1 MRAYPAAVILSIA
14 VLAAACSSTT
24 TTSPTGQPG
33 VTSQPS
39 ASGRPLPIAV
49 TRSITCRDDASDADR
64 LQHAIDSSPSGAA
77 IEIKGGTCLLTKGVS
92 LLGDRT
98 YVGASRTGTV
108 LRQAGDMGY
117 VLASSAYVDNSP
129 STGQPLAIRNLTV
142 DCNGSGGTDGIIIL
156 NWQVDVETVNVRNC
170 GGSGIVDTNTTANGR
185 AIDNTSVNSR
195 FENNFISDSGRYGF
209 EVRDSDNSVTDG
221 YLVDNQIA
229 SSGSDAIHL
238 NNAAGWNISGNHLY
252 GDGGDAIYASRLYGT
267 TIYGNHIE
275 DFGLG
280 QASGT
285 WYGIV
290 GTAQGGMGSTI
301 FNNTI
306 SNNKGESGGARYIYI
321 AVTRTNY
328 GTGYLSVT
336 GNIVLGVR
344 SSDIGLSFDGGANK
358 LSVASSGNKVARA
371 GTASRHDRNA
381 TLTSGT

>member
-1 MRAYPAAVILSIA
+1 MRAYPAAVVLSIA
-14 VLAAACSSTT
+14 VIAACSSPS
-24 TTSPTGQPG
+24 TTSPTGQSSG
-33 VTSQPS
+33 TSGPS
-39 ASGRPLPIAV
+39 ASSQPQPVTV
-49 TRSITCRDDASDADR
+49 TRSVTCSDNASDADK
-64 LQHAIDSSPSGAA
+64 LQQAINSSPSGAA
-77 IEIKGGTCLLTKGVS
+77 IEIKGNTCLLTKGIS

-108 LRQAGDMGY
+108 LRQAGDIGY
-117 VLASSAYVDNSP
+117 VLASSAYVDNS
-129 STGQPLAIRNLTV
+129 SATGQPLAIRNLTV
-142 DCNGSGGTDGIIIL
+142 ECNGSGSTDGIIIM
-156 NWQVDVETVNVRNC
+156 NWQVDVESVDVRDC
-170 GGSGIVDTNTTANGR
+170 GGSGIVDTNTAANGR
-185 AIDNTSVNSR
+185 AINNTSVNSR

-209 EVRDSDNSVTDG
+209 EVQDSDNSVTDG
-221 YLVDNQIA
+221 YLVNNQIA
-229 SSGSDAIHL
+229 SSGADAIHL
-238 NNAAGWNISGNHLY
+238 ENSAGWNISGNHLY
-252 GDGGDAIYASRLYGT
+252 SDAGDAIYANRLYGT

-371 GTASRHDRNA
+371 GTVSRHDRNA

>member
-1 MRAYPAAVILSIA
+1 
-14 VLAAACSSTT
+14 
-24 TTSPTGQPG
+24 
-33 VTSQPS
+33 
-39 ASGRPLPIAV
+39 
-49 TRSITCRDDASDADR
+49 
-64 LQHAIDSSPSGAA
+64 
-77 IEIKGGTCLLTKGVS
+77 
-92 LLGDRT
+92 
-98 YVGASRTGTV
+98 
-108 LRQAGDMGY
+108 MGY
-117 VLASSAYVDNSP
+117 VLASSAYVDNS
-129 STGQPLAIRNLTV
+129 SATGQPLAIRNLTV
-142 DCNGSGGTDGIIIL
+142 ECNGSGSTDGIIIM
-156 NWQVDVETVNVRNC
+156 NWQVDVESVDVRDC
-170 GGSGIVDTNTTANGR
+170 GGSGIVDTNTAANGS
-185 AIDNTSVNSR
+185 AINNTSVNSR

-209 EVRDSDNSVTDG
+209 EVQDSDNSVTDG
-221 YLVDNQIA
+221 YLVNNQIA
-229 SSGSDAIHL
+229 SSGADAIHL
-238 NNAAGWNISGNHLY
+238 ENSAGWNISGNHLY
-252 GDGGDAIYASRLYGT
+252 SDAGDAIYANRLYGT

-371 GTASRHDRNA
+371 GTVSRHDRNA

>member
-1 MRAYPAAVILSIA
+1 VRAYPAAVVLSIA
-14 VLAAACSSTT
+14 VITACSATS
-24 TTSPTGQPG
+24 TTSPTGQTSPT
-33 VTSQPS
+33 VRPSATSQPQTVTVT
-39 ASGRPLPIAV
+39 ASVA
-49 TRSITCRDDASDADR
+49 CRDDASDADR
-64 LQHAIDSSPSGAA
+64 LQRAINSSRPGAA
-77 IEIKGGTCLLTKGVS
+77 IGISGTCLLTKGIS
-92 LLGDRT
+92 LPGDRT

-108 LRQAGDMGY
+108 LRQDGDMGY
-117 VLASSAYVDNSP
+117 VLASSSYLDNSP
-129 STGQPLAIRNLTV
+129 TTGQPLAIRNLTV
-142 DCNGSGGTDGIIIL
+142 ECSGSGSTDGIIIL
-156 NWQVDVETVNVRNC
+156 NWQVDVEGVDVRNC
-170 GGSGIVDTNTTANGR
+170 GGSGIVDTNTAANGR

-209 EVRDSDNSVTDG
+209 EVHDSDNSITDG
-221 YLVDNQIA
+221 YLVNNQIA
-229 SSGSDAIHL
+229 SSGADAIHL
-238 NNAAGWNISGNHLY
+238 ENAAGWNISGNHLY
-252 GDGGDAIYASRLYGT
+252 SDGGDAIYANRLFGT

-280 QASGT
+280 QSSGT

-306 SNNKGESGGARYIYI
+306 SNNKGESPGARYIYI

-344 SSDIGLSFDGGANK
+344 SSDVGLSFEGGANK

>member
-1 MRAYPAAVILSIA
+1 MRAYPAAIVLSIA
-14 VLAAACSSTT
+14 AIAACSATA
-24 TTSPTGQPG
+24 TTSPTSQQSP
-33 VTSQPS
+33 TSQPQT
-39 ASGRPLPIAV
+39 V
-49 TRSITCRDDASDADR
+49 TVTTSVTCGDNASDADR
-64 LQHAIDSSPSGAA
+64 LQQAINSSRPGAA
-77 IEIKGGTCLLTKGVS
+77 IGIKGGTCLLTKGIN

-108 LRQAGDMGY
+108 LRQDGGMGY
-117 VLASSAYVDNSP
+117 VLASSAYADNSP
-129 STGQPLAIRNLTV
+129 VTGQPLAIRNLTV
-142 DCNGSGGTDGIIIL
+142 ECDGSGSTDGIIVL
-156 NWQVDVETVNVRNC
+156 NWQVDVETVDVRNC
-170 GGSGIVDTNTTANGR
+170 GGSGIVDTNTAANGR

-221 YLVDNQIA
+221 YLVNNQIA
-229 SSGSDAIHL
+229 SSGADAIHL
-238 NNAAGWNISGNHLY
+238 ENAAGWNISGNHLY
-252 GDGGDAIYASRLYGT
+252 SDGGDAIYASRLYGT

-280 QASGT
+280 QTSGT

-306 SNNKGESGGARYIYI
+306 SNNKGESAGARYIYI

-344 SSDIGLSFDGGANK
+344 SSDIGLSFDGGTNK

-371 GTASRHDRNA
+371 GTVSRHDGNA
-381 TLTSGT
+381 TLTGGT

>member
-1 MRAYPAAVILSIA
+1 VRAYPAAVILSIA
-14 VLAAACSSTT
+14 AIAACSGTSTT
-24 TTSPTGQPG
+24 GPTGQTSPTIRPSA
-33 VTSQPS
+33 TSQPQTVTVT
-39 ASGRPLPIAV
+39 ASV
-49 TRSITCRDDASDADR
+49 TCRDNASDADR
-64 LQHAIDSSPSGAA
+64 LQQAIDSSRPGDA
-77 IEIKGGTCLLTKGVS
+77 IGITGTCLLTKGIS

-108 LRQAGDMGY
+108 LRQDGDMGS
-117 VLASSAYVDNSP
+117 VLASSSYLDNAP
-129 STGQPLAIRNLTV
+129 TTGQPLAIRNLTV
-142 DCNGSGGTDGIIIL
+142 ECDGSGSTDGIIIL
-156 NWQVDVETVNVRNC
+156 NWQVDVEGVDVRNC
-170 GGSGIVDTNTTANGR
+170 GGSGIVDTNTAANGR

-221 YLVDNQIA
+221 YLVNNQIA
-229 SSGSDAIHL
+229 SSGADAIHL
-238 NNAAGWNISGNHLY
+238 ENAAGWNISGNHLY
-252 GDGGDAIYASRLYGT
+252 SDGGDAIYANRLYGT

-275 DFGLG
+275 DFGLR
-280 QASGT
+280 QTSGT

-306 SNNKGESGGARYIYI
+306 SNNKGESAGARYIYI
-321 AVTRTNY
+321 AVTRANY

-344 SSDIGLSFDGGANK
+344 SSDVGLSFDGGANK

-371 GTASRHDRNA
+371 GTVSRHDRNA